1 MIAQARKILSVI
13 GANTRAGLPGLFA
26 LMVLAALFEMA
37 GVGMFLP
44 LLQMLMNPDKISEI
58 AILNEFIE
66 RFESPDQGRF
76 LIWFCVALVGFFVVK
91 ALVLGA
97 IIFVQNSFVTH
108 RQALFA
114 KTVLR
119 HYLSQPYVFH
129 LQHNSMELIRNV
141 TLLSSRVFVKG
152 LLPILQFIMELMVII
167 GIFTV
172 LLLVDPVSTL
182 AMGAVLGGAVGIFY
196 MWMRRR
202 IQEWGK
208 RTVEYDGKMLLWIN
222 QALNAVKET
231 KLYHREDFF
240 AEHFATQSLARAR
253 YLARSSTAPHLP
265 RLFIEAVAVSALAV
279 LVAVLIGY
287 GNADTATVLPT
298 LGLFAVAAMRLMP
311 SLSKMV
317 SAITTYRENTAA
329 VDIIHADLFENNQ
342 APEPRAEGAE
352 SPTPLSFADNL
363 KMENLAYRYPGA
375 AELTLSNI
383 DFQIERG
390 RSVAVVGKSGAGKT
404 TLIDLILGLLSP
416 TGGSIRADERDIFSN
431 IADWQ
436 RRIGYVPQDVYL
448 TDDTLRRNIALGC
461 ADDDIDE
468 AAIARSLSLAQLNT
482 VVGDLPLG
490 LDTIVGERGT
500 RLSGGQRQR
509 IGIARALYH
518 DPEIL
523 VMDEATSSL
532 DSETEIEIARAI
544 DKLSGD
550 KTLIIIAHRL
560 STVRHCDRIVLLDGG
575 RIADSGGFDELAG
588 RNADFGRMVEM
599 ARLDQDHQT

>member
-1 MIAQARKILSVI
+1 LIAQARKIFSVI
-13 GANTRAGLPGLFA
+13 DRQTRAGLSGLFA
-26 LMVLAALFEMA
+26 LMIVAALFEMV

-44 LLQMLMNPDKISEI
+44 LLQMLMNPGRISEI
-58 AILNEFIE
+58 GILNEFFE
-66 RFESPDQGRF
+66 RFGSEDQGRF
-76 LIWFCVALVGFFVVK
+76 LILFCAVLVGFFVVK
-91 ALVLGA
+91 AVVLGI
-97 IIFVQNSFVTH
+97 IIFVQNRFVTH

-114 KTVLR
+114 KRVLR
-119 HYLSQPYVFH
+119 HYLNQPYVFH

-152 LLPILQFIMELMVII
+152 LLPILQFFMELMVVI

-182 AMGAVLGGAVGIFY
+182 AMGAVLGGAVGVFY

-202 IQEWGK
+202 VQVWGK

-240 AEHFATQSLARAR
+240 AEAFAMQSLERAK
-253 YLARSSTAPHLP
+253 YLAKSSTAPHLP

-287 GNADTATVLPT
+287 GNADAATVLPT

-311 SLSKMV
+311 SLSKLV
-317 SAITTYRENTAA
+317 SAITTFRENTAA

-352 SPTPLSFADNL
+352 SPAPLSFDDAL
-363 KMENLAYRYPGA
+363 KMDNLAYRYPGA
-375 AELTLSNI
+375 ADLTLSNI
-383 DFQIERG
+383 NLQIERG

-416 TGGSIRADERDIFSN
+416 TDGVILADDRDIFSN

-482 VVGDLPLG
+482 VVSDLPLG

-560 STVRHCDRIVLLDGG
+560 STVRHCDLIVLLDDG
-575 RIADSGGFDELAG
+575 RIVGSGGFDEMAD
-588 RNADFGRMVEM
+588 RNADFNHMVEM
-599 ARLDQDHQT
+599 ANLEREHKT